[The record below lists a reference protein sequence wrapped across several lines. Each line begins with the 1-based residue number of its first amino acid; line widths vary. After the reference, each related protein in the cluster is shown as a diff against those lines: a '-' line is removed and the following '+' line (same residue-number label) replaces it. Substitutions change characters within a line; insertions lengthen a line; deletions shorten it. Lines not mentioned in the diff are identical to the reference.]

1 MGLRPVPVVDVE
13 ETVLTDARAFFD
25 GALHALA
32 QVLADLVAQGVQIPR
47 SAAGGKIVDTKL
59 V

>member
-1 MGLRPVPVVDVE
+1 MVDVE
-13 ETVLTDARAFFD
+13 EAVLADARPFLD

-32 QVLADLVAQGVQIPR
+32 QVLADLCAQGVQIPR
-47 SAAGGKIVDTKL
+47 LAAGGKIVDTRL